1 MTQRVSSN
9 MTIFLKLF
17 LPTAWIV
24 FFALFTLSIFIVDE
38 VSLPFLTSPVF
49 KYPFLAAFLF
59 FFLLI
64 YKTIMQLK
72 RVELGEENYIVSN
85 YFRTVRFQ
93 YRDIH
98 SIDVIPIG
106 RFYLVTFNL
115 IAPGS
120 FGKRMYF
127 LASKSLWNLC
137 LTEFPA
143 IKQVI
148 ETKLKS
154 NVF

>member
-9 MTIFLKLF
+9 ITIFLKLF

-49 KYPFLAAFLF
+49 KYPFLAAFIL

-85 YFRTVRFQ
+85 YFRTLRFQ
-93 YRDIH
+93 YRDID
-98 SIDVIPIG
+98 SINIVPLG

-115 IAPGS
+115 IGPGS
-120 FGKRMYF
+120 FGKNMYF

-137 LTEFPA
+137 LSEIPD
-143 IKQVI
+143 IKQEI
-148 ETKLKS
+148 ESKFRS
-154 NVF
+154 NAS

>member
-9 MTIFLKLF
+9 ITIFLKLF

-49 KYPFLAAFLF
+49 KYPFLAAFLL

-72 RVELGEENYIVSN
+72 RLELGEENYIVSN
-85 YFRTVRFQ
+85 YFKTVRFQ
-93 YRDIH
+93 YRDID
-98 SIDVIPIG
+98 SIDTASLG
-106 RFYLVTFNL
+106 RFQLVTFNL
-115 IAPGS
+115 SGPGS

-127 LASKSLWNLC
+127 LVSKSLWNLC
-137 LTEFPA
+137 LTEFPE
-143 IKQVI
+143 IKRVI
-148 ETKLKS
+148 ESKLKS
-154 NVF
+154 SAS